1 MSRQS
6 KTNPPTP
13 TLRDLAYTE
22 HNPRRRPPSPKILP
36 KRRNPNL
43 FAGFRLFFIYFFI
56 FLFLPRA
63 LMPLHQVKQKI
74 NQRET
79 QVETPPGNPQPE
91 PAGSA
96 VLRGRAASRGRGRG
110 FAAAPVP
117 SLPQTPP
124 LSPRREVRSPPRP
137 VPVPRGLPWI
147 PLLFLPRPP
156 VCVGTSVSGRN
167 APYLTLSPPG
177 EVRGVELTG
186 VN

>member
-6 KTNPPTP
+6 KTNTTPPP
-13 TLRDLAYTE
+13 RRDLAYTE

-36 KRRNPNL
+36 KRHNPNL
-43 FAGFRLFFIYFFI
+43 FAAFRLLYIYFFI

-63 LMPLHQVKQKI
+63 LMPLHQVNQKPP
-74 NQRET
+74 
-79 QVETPPGNPQPE
+79 PPGNSQPE
-91 PAGSA
+91 PAGPA

-124 LSPRREVRSPPRP
+124 LSPGREVRSPPRP

-177 EVRGVELTG
+177 EVRGVEFTG
-186 VN
+186 VK